1 MCNVP
6 IFEMGSGSNR
16 IVGIRYLPMEIAMK
30 SRLTAAALVLFLLLP
45 CQALAANGFRNLE
58 LVDHVGKDPMMVVVV
73 RTESLLEP
81 IQNIIDTV
89 AGLDPEFQPGTAEQ
103 GFADLEAELGFPL
116 RAELL
121 SQLGPEFG
129 FVLSVPPMDTI
140 MARIEEF
147 PASLPDL
154 MDGTGFLA
162 AVRDGD
168 LVDRSLR
175 KLLVFEE
182 KAEIIDGDDGLV
194 RVRYATPA
202 PDGEAGQID
211 ICFGI
216 RNGWLAIGMNPDWVL
231 GALSNAAPGN
241 RLSDGEDYGKVFA
254 NLDSD
259 PSMLGYV
266 NLPALMT
273 WIQESDMLKMILS
286 SDPEASMMMNLFLND
301 EYMNVGLGYTSVE
314 MNGGVRAS
322 TFGPAGL
329 TGPGMYTGMMAAIAI
344 PNLLN
349 AIDRGKQKR
358 TMADIRSMATAIES
372 YAIDN
377 NSYPT
382 TEGWQSP
389 EALKEALEPVYIRQL
404 PLVDGWENAILVLS
418 DGENYTLVSQG
429 KDGASDGDWAGEF
442 AAGPFDSF
450 THDIVFQN
458 GQFVKWP
465 EGAQQ

>member
-1 MCNVP
+1 
-6 IFEMGSGSNR
+6 
-16 IVGIRYLPMEIAMK
+16 MK
-30 SRLTAAALVLFLLLP
+30 SRSTAVVVVLFLLLP
-45 CQALAANGFRNLE
+45 FQALAANGSRNLE
-58 LVDHVGKDPMMVVVV
+58 MVDHVGKDPMLVVVV

-81 IQNIIDTV
+81 IQGLIDTV
-89 AGLDPEFQPGTAEQ
+89 ARLDAGFESETAEQ
-103 GFADLEAELGFPL
+103 SFAELEAELGFPL

-129 FVLSVPPMDTI
+129 FVLQVPPMDTI

-147 PASLPDL
+147 PSSIPDL

-162 AVRDGD
+162 SVRDAAM
-168 LVDRSLR
+168 VDRSLR

-182 KAEIIDGDDGLV
+182 TAEIIDGDDGLV

-202 PDGEAGQID
+202 SDGEPGKID

-231 GALSNAAPGN
+231 GALSDAGPGN
-241 RLSDGEDYGKVFA
+241 RLSDGDDFRKVFA

-286 SDPEASMMMNLFLND
+286 SDPEAAMMMNLFLNE
-301 EYMNVGLGYTSVE
+301 EYMNVGVGYTSVE
-314 MNGGVRAS
+314 MNGGVRTS

-329 TGPGMYTGMMAAIAI
+329 SGPGMYAGMAAAIAI
-344 PNLLN
+344 PNFLK
-349 AIDRGKQKR
+349 AVDSGKQKR
-358 TMADIRSMATAIES
+358 TMADLRTIGTVMES

-377 NSYPT
+377 NTYPA
-382 TEGWQSP
+382 TEGWQPVSV
-389 EALKEALEPVYIRQL
+389 LRDQVQPVYIRQL
-404 PLVDGWENAILVLS
+404 PLVDGWEHRIMVLS
-418 DGENYTLVSQG
+418 DGENYTIYSPG
-429 KDGASDGDWAGEF
+429 KDGVTDQDWDYEQVSGTISNVNQEIVFRNGEF
-442 AAGPFDSF
+442 A
-450 THDIVFQN
+450 V
-458 GQFVKWP
+458 WP
-465 EGAQQ
+465 EGYAR